1 MSANKHRQPLVNW
14 SSVLLLSTLLL
25 SPMTAGALLH
35 ALAQAFPR
43 AFAASIAD
51 EYPTTASAGDAG
63 RQNNPASTRRA
74 NDEQEAVRESVSRDQ
89 RLRADRLETDPHAL
103 LSALILGGNYSTR
116 VAQADSHSV
125 SKRRASWPDIA
136 DSRLRLRLIVPVPP
150 RAPPV

>member
-14 SSVLLLSTLLL
+14 SSVVLLSTLLL

-43 AFAASIAD
+43 AFAASVAD
-51 EYPTTASAGDAG
+51 EFPTTASAGDPV
-63 RQNNPASTRRA
+63 RHNNPASTRRA

-103 LSALILGGNYSTR
+103 SSGLILDGNYSTG
-116 VAQADSHSV
+116 VAQADSHSNPN
-125 SKRRASWPDIA
+125 RRSSWPDIA
-136 DSRLRLRLIVPVPP
+136 DARLRFRLIAPVPP
-150 RAPPV
+150 RAPPA